1 MVYRSTLP
9 SINKVITGINT
20 AFRVFGLNH
29 QSTGRVSTSTLVDST
44 STVDIVQL
52 TTTLESTFSR
62 GQIVSVG
69 FTLVTSEQDLE
80 EQLAGWHTDDES
92 NHISSSSGI
101 NGVSST
107 ISLGVEVVTTTTVSG
122 SFIQS
127 AEDSTDSTSYFAGI
141 DRDVSSVASLS
152 PSALIGSLLLSK
164 ITPTRSSSSPTKYGG
179 YPSSILEDVFESI
192 TTIGGSTTESQSSS
206 SPGAAATSYEG
217 TGDKDPLAHGFIYA
231 AYDVVY
237 PLRWDFLLTALLWI
251 ERFWICSIIY
261 PNFICYEKF

>member
-1 MVYRSTLP
+1 M
-9 SINKVITGINT
+9 
-20 AFRVFGLNH
+20 
-29 QSTGRVSTSTLVDST
+29 
-44 STVDIVQL
+44 
-52 TTTLESTFSR
+52 
-62 GQIVSVG
+62 
-69 FTLVTSEQDLE
+69 
-80 EQLAGWHTDDES
+80 
-92 NHISSSSGI
+92 
-101 NGVSST
+101 
-107 ISLGVEVVTTTTVSG
+107 
-122 SFIQS
+122 
-127 AEDSTDSTSYFAGI
+127 
-141 DRDVSSVASLS
+141 S

-261 PNFICYEKF
+261 PISFVMKSFDACFGLFSFVLDRLIFSSQLCLFLRPILLLFVDFGSVRLVIYYAVMI

>member
-1 MVYRSTLP
+1 MYHPLSHIHSQGGKIPVTP
-9 SINKVITGINT
+9 SLSVAI
-20 AFRVFGLNH
+20 AFDSGLNH

-127 AEDSTDSTSYFAGI
+127 AEDSTGTNPLHMSGISISGAEFASDENLETPI
-141 DRDVSSVASLS
+141 SSFAN
-152 PSALIGSLLLSK
+152 
-164 ITPTRSSSSPTKYGG
+164 
-179 YPSSILEDVFESI
+179 
-192 TTIGGSTTESQSSS
+192 TESSADI
-206 SPGAAATSYEG
+206 PT
-217 TGDKDPLAHGFIYA
+217 
-231 AYDVVY
+231 
-237 PLRWDFLLTALLWI
+237 
-251 ERFWICSIIY
+251 
-261 PNFICYEKF
+261 